1 LGHVNS
7 HLYLQRYRFTGGYV
21 NTMPSESVHFFH
33 ESAMKDERL
42 MGFLVG
48 LPCTRINIP
57 IDI

>member
-1 LGHVNS
+1 
-7 HLYLQRYRFTGGYV
+7 
-21 NTMPSESVHFFH
+21 MPSESVHFFH